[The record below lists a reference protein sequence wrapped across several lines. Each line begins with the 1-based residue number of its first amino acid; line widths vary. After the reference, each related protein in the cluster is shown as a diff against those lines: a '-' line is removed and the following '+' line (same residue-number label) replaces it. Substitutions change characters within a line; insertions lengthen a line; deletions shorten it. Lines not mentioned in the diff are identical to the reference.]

1 MSRVTLNVL
10 IKNINYQKLTT
21 KNLKIMFKHLISF
34 LKARKAMRLIDRAQK
49 LEKDVLNFLE
59 TEPTSI
65 LVMFPINLSFNNVM
79 ATSMAMIEEEKKKI
93 DELKKENEEKKE
105 E

>member
-1 MSRVTLNVL
+1 
-10 IKNINYQKLTT
+10 
-21 KNLKIMFKHLISF
+21 MFTGL
-34 LKARKAMRLIDRAQK
+34 LAYVKARKAMRLVDRAQK

-59 TEPTSI
+59 KEPTGI
-65 LVMFPINLSFNNVM
+65 KLLVMLPINLSFNNVL
-79 ATSMAMIEEEKKKI
+79 AASMAMLKEEKKKI

>member
-1 MSRVTLNVL
+1 MFT
-10 IKNINYQKLTT
+10 KL
-21 KNLKIMFKHLISF
+21 LDYV
-34 LKARKAMRLIDRAQK
+34 KARKAMRLVDRARK

-59 TEPTSI
+59 KEPTGI
-65 LVMFPINLSFNNVM
+65 KLLVMLPINLSFNNVM
-79 ATSMAMIEEEKKKI
+79 EASMAMLKEEKKKI

>member
-1 MSRVTLNVL
+1 MFTKLL
-10 IKNINYQKLTT
+10 ANI
-21 KNLKIMFKHLISF
+21 
-34 LKARKAMRLIDRAQK
+34 KARKATRLIDRAQK

-65 LVMFPINLSFNNVM
+65 KLLVMFPINLSFHNVM
-79 ATSMAMIEEEKKKI
+79 AASMAMLEEEKKKI